1 MAMFEREHIFQSIIF
16 GIHVEFPVCN
26 FIWCTSKYLCF
37 FSLFRKKKTP
47 TKIWTILDSKRDK
60 MHPSDEVFLGQEFD
74 KEFEK
79 NMTTYTSNID
89 QRHKVGFTKARVQ
102 DGYF

>member
-1 MAMFEREHIFQSIIF
+1 MPMFEREHIFQSIIF
-16 GIHVEFPVCN
+16 GIHVEF
-26 FIWCTSKYLCF
+26 
-37 FSLFRKKKTP
+37 SLFRKKKTP
-47 TKIWTILDSKRDK
+47 AKIWTILDSEREK
-60 MHPSDEVFLGQEFD
+60 MDPSDEVFLGQEFD

>member
-1 MAMFEREHIFQSIIF
+1 M
-16 GIHVEFPVCN
+16 
-26 FIWCTSKYLCF
+26 YLKIL
-37 FSLFRKKKTP
+37 LFLQFVQEKEDS
-47 TKIWTILDSKRDK
+47 TKIWKILDSEREK
-60 MHPSDEVFLGQEFD
+60 MDPSDEVFLGQEFD

-89 QRHKVGFTKARVQ
+89 QRHKVGFTKTRVQ

>member
-1 MAMFEREHIFQSIIF
+1 M
-16 GIHVEFPVCN
+16 
-26 FIWCTSKYLCF
+26 YLKIL
-37 FSLFRKKKTP
+37 LFLQFVQEKEDS
-47 TKIWTILDSKRDK
+47 TKIWTILDSEREK
-60 MHPSDEVFLGQEFD
+60 MDPSDEVFLGQEFD

-89 QRHKVGFTKARVQ
+89 QRHKVGFTKTRVQ